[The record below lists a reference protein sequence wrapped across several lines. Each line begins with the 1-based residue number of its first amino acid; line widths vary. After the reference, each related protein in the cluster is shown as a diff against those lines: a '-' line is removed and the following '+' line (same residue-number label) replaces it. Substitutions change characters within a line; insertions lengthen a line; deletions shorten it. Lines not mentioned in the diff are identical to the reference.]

1 MVRLQLLQRRA
12 RVMAEARV
20 GARDQVGE
28 LVIGEASPMK
38 GRITRN
44 ATSS

>member
-12 RVMAEARV
+12 RVMAEARI

-28 LVIGEASPMK
+28 LASVKASPMK
-38 GRITRN
+38 GRMTRN